1 MKSICS
7 SPTPIGQCGL
17 VRHRVRRL
25 VRHLSIDLSPLRDSR
40 DYRLLFSSGVIT
52 MFGTMIAMV
61 AVPYQMKEL
70 TDSYLAVGLVSLAEF
85 VPMVVCG
92 LWGGAIADALDRHKI
107 IVLSELGLL
116 ITSSALMVNAM
127 LPDPQVWVLYVMG
140 AVSTGIACLQRP
152 SLEAVIQQVVRHDQQ
167 SAAAVLS
174 SLRWN
179 FGAIVAPA
187 LAGLLLAQYGPA
199 LAYGLDSLTFLLSLL
214 LLWRV
219 SSLPPS
225 EDAAPASL
233 KSLVEGVRY
242 AVSRHD
248 LMGTYLVDI
257 AAMVFAMATALYP
270 FLADELR
277 APGALGLFYSAA
289 AVGALVASVTGRWT
303 ARVQRHGLGVIVAA
317 TLWGVAVA
325 LTALAPNVWLI
336 FACIALAGAAD
347 MISGIFRM
355 TMWNQTIPQE
365 FRGRLAGIELLSYA
379 SGPMLGNARAGLMAN
394 LGGTR
399 FSLGAGGLLCV
410 GAVLALAAALPR
422 FRRYDAR
429 TDEHALTE
437 KARREA
443 TLQTSTQES
452 PA

>member
-1 MKSICS
+1 MRSGVK
-7 SPTPIGQCGL
+7 
-17 VRHRVRRL
+17 RL
-25 VRHLSIDLSPLRDSR
+25 FRHLSLDLSPLRDSR
-40 DYRLLFSSGVIT
+40 DYRLLFASGVIT
-52 MFGTMIAMV
+52 MFGTMITMV

-92 LWGGAIADALDRHKI
+92 LWGGAIADALDRRKI

-116 ITSSALMVNAM
+116 VTSAALTINAL
-127 LPDPQVWVLYVMG
+127 LPEPQIWVLYVMG
-140 AVSTGIACLQRP
+140 ALSTGIASLQRP

-187 LAGLLLAQYGPA
+187 LGGLLVVWSTASAYA
-199 LAYGLDSLTFLLSLL
+199 LDTLTFVLSML

-219 SSLPPS
+219 RSLPPA

-233 KSLVEGVRY
+233 KSLVEGMRY
-242 AVSRHD
+242 AVGRTD

-257 AAMVFAMATALYP
+257 AAMVFAMATALFP
-270 FLADELR
+270 FLADELK
-277 APGALGLFYSAA
+277 APEALGLLYSAA
-289 AVGALVASVTGRWT
+289 AIGALIASLTGRWT

-317 TLWGVAVA
+317 VLWGVAVA
-325 LTALAPNVWLI
+325 LTGLAPNFWMV
-336 FACIALAGAAD
+336 FVCIALAGAAD

-355 TMWNQTIPQE
+355 TMWNQTIPPE

-379 SGPMLGNARAGLMAN
+379 SGPMLGNARASLMAN
-394 LGGTR
+394 FGGTR
-399 FSLGAGGLLCV
+399 FSLGAGGVLCV
-410 GAVLALAAALPR
+410 AAVLALAAALPK
-422 FRRYDAR
+422 FRGYDAR
-429 TDEHALTE
+429 TDEHAVRE

-443 TLQTSTQES
+443 AAKDEES
-452 PA
+452 QATA

>member
-1 MKSICS
+1 MLTGVK
-7 SPTPIGQCGL
+7 
-17 VRHRVRRL
+17 RL
-25 VRHLSIDLSPLRDSR
+25 LHHLSIDLSPLRDSR

-52 MFGTMIAMV
+52 MFGTFITLV

-92 LWGGAIADALDRHKI
+92 LWGGAIADALDRRKI

-116 ITSSALMVNAM
+116 ITTTALMVNAM
-127 LPDPQVWVLYVMG
+127 LPNPQVWVLYVMG

-152 SLEAVIQQVVRHDQQ
+152 SLEAVIQQVVKHDQQ
-167 SAAAVLS
+167 AAAAVLS

-187 LAGLLLAQYGPA
+187 LGGLLVTKLGVAA
-199 LAYGLDSLTFLLSLL
+199 AYGLDTLTFALSLV

-219 SSLPPS
+219 RSLPPA

-242 AVSRHD
+242 AVGRSD

-257 AAMVFAMATALYP
+257 AAMVFAMATALFP

-277 APGALGLFYSAA
+277 APEALGLLYSAA
-289 AVGALVASVTGRWT
+289 AVGALIASVTGRWT
-303 ARVQRHGLGVIVAA
+303 ARVQRQGLGVIVAA
-317 TLWGVAVA
+317 TLWGAAMA
-325 LTALAPNVWLI
+325 LTALAPNVWLV
-336 FACIALAGAAD
+336 FVCIALAGAAD

-355 TMWNQTIPQE
+355 TMWNQTIPPE
-365 FRGRLAGIELLSYA
+365 LRGRLAGIELLSYA
-379 SGPMLGNARAGLMAN
+379 SGPMLGNTRASLMAN
-394 LGGTR
+394 FGGTR

-410 GAVLALAAALPR
+410 GAVLGLAAALPR

-429 TDEHALTE
+429 TDEHALSE
-437 KARREA
+437 KARRQAAAAQA
-443 TLQTSTQES
+443 T
-452 PA
+452 A

>member
-1 MKSICS
+1 MK
-7 SPTPIGQCGL
+7 
-17 VRHRVRRL
+17 RL
-25 VRHLSIDLSPLRDSR
+25 LHHLSIDLSPLRDSR

-52 MFGTMIAMV
+52 MFGTFITLV

-92 LWGGAIADALDRHKI
+92 LWGGAIADALDRRKI

-116 ITSSALMVNAM
+116 ITTTALMVNAM
-127 LPDPQVWVLYVMG
+127 LPNPQVWVLYVMG

-152 SLEAVIQQVVRHDQQ
+152 SLEAVIQQVVKHDQQ
-167 SAAAVLS
+167 AAAAVLS

-187 LAGLLLAQYGPA
+187 LGGLLVTKLGVAA
-199 LAYGLDSLTFLLSLL
+199 AYGLDTLTFALSLV

-219 SSLPPS
+219 RSLPPA

-242 AVSRHD
+242 AVGRSD

-257 AAMVFAMATALYP
+257 AAMVFAMATALFP

-277 APGALGLFYSAA
+277 APEALGLLYSAA
-289 AVGALVASVTGRWT
+289 AVGALIASVTGRWT
-303 ARVQRHGLGVIVAA
+303 ARVQRQGLGVIVAA
-317 TLWGVAVA
+317 TLWGAAMA
-325 LTALAPNVWLI
+325 LTALAPNVWLV
-336 FACIALAGAAD
+336 FVCIALAGAAD

-355 TMWNQTIPQE
+355 TMWNQTIPPE
-365 FRGRLAGIELLSYA
+365 LRGRLAGIELLSYA
-379 SGPMLGNARAGLMAN
+379 SGPMLGNTRASLMAN
-394 LGGTR
+394 FGGTR

-410 GAVLALAAALPR
+410 GAVLGLAAALPR

-429 TDEHALTE
+429 TDEHALSE
-437 KARREA
+437 KARRQAAAAQA
-443 TLQTSTQES
+443 T
-452 PA
+452 A

>member
-1 MKSICS
+1 M
-7 SPTPIGQCGL
+7 
-17 VRHRVRRL
+17 RHRVRRL

-92 LWGGAIADALDRHKI
+92 LWGGAIADALDRRKI
-107 IVLSELGLL
+107 IVLSEFGLL

-127 LPDPQVWVLYVMG
+127 LPNPQVWVLYVMG
-140 AVSTGIACLQRP
+140 AASTGIACLQRP
-152 SLEAVIQQVVRHDQQ
+152 SLEAVIQQVVKHDQQ

-187 LAGLLLAQYGPA
+187 LGGLLLAQYGPA

-242 AVSRHD
+242 AVRRHD

-257 AAMVFAMATALYP
+257 AAMLFAMATALYP

-277 APGALGLFYSAA
+277 APEALGLFYSAA
-289 AVGALVASVTGRWT
+289 AVGALIASVTGRWT
-303 ARVQRHGLGVIVAA
+303 ARVRRHGLGVIIAA

-325 LTALAPNVWLI
+325 LTALAPNVWLV
-336 FACIALAGAAD
+336 FVCIALAGAAD

-379 SGPMLGNARAGLMAN
+379 SGPMLGNARASLMAN
-394 LGGTR
+394 IGGTR

-410 GAVLALAAALPR
+410 AAVLALAAALPK
-422 FRRYDAR
+422 FRRYDAT

-443 TLQTSTQES
+443 LLQSPTQEA
-452 PA
+452 P

>member
-1 MKSICS
+1 M
-7 SPTPIGQCGL
+7 
-17 VRHRVRRL
+17 RRL

>member
-1 MKSICS
+1 M
-7 SPTPIGQCGL
+7 
-17 VRHRVRRL
+17 RRL

-92 LWGGAIADALDRHKI
+92 LWGGAIADALDRRKI

-336 FACIALAGAAD
+336 FVCIALAGAAD